1 MKSPFSTF
9 LIAVFAATTLFA
21 EVAPQ
26 AQPAAQ
32 LTPAEREARRQA
44 ALERRRAHAKK
55 TGGLIECPE
64 VVPSKVIS
72 VVNKQTSVAL
82 DRLTADI
89 KSARIATKLPIALE
103 AKERVAAT
111 ITLVES
117 DDTPSLLIAP
127 EDYAV
132 TVNVKRLA
140 ADSPDQEKLAIRL
153 RKEIIRGALMVLGSG
168 YSPTHCFAAP
178 VTSLKDLDAISVER
192 PSPDTMMHL
201 QGSGRR
207 GVNLISFASYRTA
220 CQQGWAPEPVNDEQR
235 KVWDEVHAM
244 PTKPMTIEPEST
256 RKK

>member
-1 MKSPFSTF
+1 MKKS
-9 LIAVFAATTLFA
+9 TLFA
-21 EVAPQ
+21 LLALVVCSVLAETVAPTT
-26 AQPAAQ
+26 P
-32 LTPAEREARRQA
+32 LTPEEREARRQA

-55 TGGLIECPE
+55 TGGLVECPE
-64 VVPSKVIS
+64 VVPSKVIT
-72 VVNKQTSVAL
+72 VVNKQTIVPL

-89 KSARIATKLPIALE
+89 KSARIATKLPIALD
-103 AKERVAAT
+103 AKDRIAAT

-117 DDTPSLLIAP
+117 ADTPTLLIAP

-140 ADSPDQEKLAIRL
+140 EDNPDADKVAVRL

-168 YSPTHCFAAP
+168 YSQTLCFAAP
-178 VTSLKDLDAISVER
+178 VTSLKELDAISVDR

-201 QGSGRR
+201 QASGRR

-220 CQQGWAPEPVNDEQR
+220 CQQGWAPEPKNDEQR
-235 KVWDEVHAM
+235 QVWDEVHAM